1 MGYLNNKQVLDMKRT
16 VSFMLFNVMLV
27 LLMIMLKEILSHD
40 WLVIASK
47 IVTYEMHWYLGF
59 VSNTP
64 TEGEETEGQLVK
76 ADHQVGRVKDAGLRG
91 IRGEHGLVP

>member
-1 MGYLNNKQVLDMKRT
+1 MKRT

-27 LLMIMLKEILSHD
+27 LLMIMLKEILSRD
-40 WLVIASK
+40 RLVIASK
-47 IVTYEMHWYLGF
+47 IFRYEMHWYLGF

-76 ADHQVGRVKDAGLRG
+76 ADHQVGGVKDAGLRG
-91 IRGEHGLVP
+91 IRGEHGLAP